1 MTPRSRTPV
10 KRMKSFQ
17 LQSASGVLMVGLWSD
32 GSGAG
37 TTTSTDSS
45 LSFDYDG
52 TVEEHEVTKSS
63 NSEDENAKR
72 AAVHE
77 PDESKYLRA
86 ALKKQRLDSAE
97 AAAAAAAAAAGDK
110 SAMPECW
117 SQSDNKNSAG
127 RKSAYKRRCAAR
139 RVHSNQKMFFSRN
152 TTFRLRGLPGEHSP
166 LLARK
171 LRFS

>member
-10 KRMKSFQ
+10 KRMKSR
-17 LQSASGVLMVGLWSD
+17 VLMVGLWSD

-37 TTTSTDSS
+37 SATFTDSS
-45 LSFDYDG
+45 LSSDYDG
-52 TVEEHEVTKSS
+52 TFEEHETTKSS
-63 NSEDENAKR
+63 NKEDENAKR
-72 AAVHE
+72 AAAPE

-86 ALKKQRLDSAE
+86 ALKKQRLGGAE
-97 AAAAAAAAAAGDK
+97 VAAAAAAGDK
-110 SAMPECW
+110 SAMPECY
-117 SQSDNKNSAG
+117 SRSDNKKSAATDFLWHSTTQ
-127 RKSAYKRRCAAR
+127 KSAYKRRCAAR